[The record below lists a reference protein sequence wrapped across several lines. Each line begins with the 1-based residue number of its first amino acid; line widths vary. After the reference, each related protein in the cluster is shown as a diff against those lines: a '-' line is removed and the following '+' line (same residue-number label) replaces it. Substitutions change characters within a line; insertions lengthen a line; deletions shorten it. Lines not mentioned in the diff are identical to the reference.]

1 MPLFSFA
8 LAPAALS
15 ARPQETQM
23 PWLDLLRRRRP
34 PIGDLVALSTFID
47 EQAAFLVQKGIYEY
61 ARARAGHYAKVLF
74 AEQVFIDLV
83 EKSRWQA
90 YPLGLAMVGELV
102 EGMLRPTA
110 GEDRHAVLD
119 NLIGVVLSVFD
130 RYPVPA
136 VIGRDDWQAARE
148 DLAQRLQAVSLH
160 PPKLAKDIPEP
171 FAERYF
177 ALMPIH
183 ERLRD
188 RDFPTIRN
196 YLKVTLCNI
205 HDELS
210 ERADVRGLVAALRR
224 RD

>member
-1 MPLFSFA
+1 
-8 LAPAALS
+8 
-15 ARPQETQM
+15 
-23 PWLDLLRRRRP
+23 
-34 PIGDLVALSTFID
+34 
-47 EQAAFLVQKGIYEY
+47 
-61 ARARAGHYAKVLF
+61 
-74 AEQVFIDLV
+74 
-83 EKSRWQA
+83 
-90 YPLGLAMVGELV
+90 
-102 EGMLRPTA
+102 
-110 GEDRHAVLD
+110 
-119 NLIGVVLSVFD
+119 
-130 RYPVPA
+130 

-148 DLAQRLQAVSLH
+148 DLAQRLKAVSLH

-210 ERADVRGLVAALRR
+210 ERIDVRGLVAALRR
-224 RD
+224 RG